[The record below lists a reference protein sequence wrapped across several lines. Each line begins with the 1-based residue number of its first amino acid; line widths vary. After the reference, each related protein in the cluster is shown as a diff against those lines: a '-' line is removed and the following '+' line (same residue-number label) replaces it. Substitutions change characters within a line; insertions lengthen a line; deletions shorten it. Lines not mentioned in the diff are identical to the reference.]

1 MKAFAKLPICSF
13 TRYSGIHSI
22 TGTVKELTVLAEKP
36 VVLMEESSFFVVAA
50 TRSVAGSYTFEKLKA
65 GKWLVLATD
74 ETAQYNAVVVDR
86 VVTG

>member
-1 MKAFAKLPICSF
+1 MRAFAKLPIGSF
-13 TRYSGIHSI
+13 TRYSGTHSI

-36 VVLMEESSFFVVAA
+36 VILLEDKSFFVVAA
-50 TRSVAGSYTFEKLKA
+50 TRSIGGSYTFTNLKP